1 MLKNLVHLY
10 KIARKAPA
18 SPVVKVL
25 KAILILAA
33 MIVIPIVAGPLLY
46 RRTGLSESG
55 SIWPAAALLL
65 LAAILGGIGTYW
77 YWEVSDRLDFIAS
90 CLNRAERDLNA
101 LLASG
106 QEHGGR
112 KSKVVERKEWSRM
125 ARPADMQVFEN
136 GYRTPAHDII
146 QWNEN
151 DLAGKGTVMGKAT
164 VTALLFR
171 ELYEGSVG
179 TAQSRIMAEVKN
191 NEGKLPYLAPGIR
204 ELVGFD
210 KFDKEKGTF
219 EKGAGVDSD
228 ELEWVVKYR
237 KFPTRNLVSVKTNA
251 AGERKELR
259 GRDVLLDLTQ
269 QKL

>member
-1 MLKNLVHLY
+1 MENLVHLY
-10 KIARKAPA
+10 KLLRTLPA
-18 SPVVKVL
+18 SPAVRAL
-25 KAILILAA
+25 KGILIVAA
-33 MIVIPIVAGPLLY
+33 MIAIPFVAGPVLY
-46 RRTGLSESG
+46 KRGGLSPSG
-55 SIWPAAALLL
+55 YIWAIAALIL
-65 LAAILGGIGTYW
+65 LAAILIAIAIYW

-106 QEHGGR
+106 LEHGGR
-112 KSKVVERKEWSRM
+112 KSKVAERKDWSRL
-125 ARPADMQVFEN
+125 ARPADIQIFET

-179 TAQSRIMAEVKN
+179 TAQSRIKAEVKN
-191 NEGKLPYLAPGIR
+191 NGGNLPYLAPGIR
-204 ELVGFD
+204 ELVGID
-210 KFDKEKGTF
+210 KFKDGEF
-219 EKGAGVDSD
+219 EEGAGVDSD
-228 ELEWVVKYR
+228 ELEWVVKHR
-237 KFPTRNLVSVKTNA
+237 KFPTQNLVSVKTNA
-251 AGERKELR
+251 EGVRKELR
-259 GRDVLLDLTQ
+259 GKHVLEDLTQ